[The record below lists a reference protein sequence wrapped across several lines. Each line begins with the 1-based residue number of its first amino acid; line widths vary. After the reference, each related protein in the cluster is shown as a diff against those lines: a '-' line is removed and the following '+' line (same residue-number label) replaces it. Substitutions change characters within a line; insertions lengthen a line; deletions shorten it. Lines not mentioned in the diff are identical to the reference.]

1 MPPRRHSSSSHSSR
15 SHSSHRSSSS
25 RSRSRSS
32 YSSHSSYHG
41 HSSSSHSSVSH
52 RRSGPAPLVRPRVNQ
67 PRGFS
72 GSGHVTS
79 YRCRKHE
86 YVFYPADWTDVETG
100 TVYKKGYYDENGNHY
115 ETLIL
120 KHNQKYENVPLRCE
134 YCGTTSVRD
143 LTDDNETMTCENCG
157 ANMVIDAVL
166 DEPDDVALSYGND
179 APAYSVS
186 ANARR
191 KNVPA
196 LIVSI
201 FVMFSMTF
209 IAITV
214 SGIFFRVNRERNRDY
229 ASTTNSEYVSKP
241 VSNVDIFGSTLY
253 LKDGPDG
260 YSISDSD
267 DYDKVLYWDYSYES
281 YYDKDTDCYVWYNTE
296 VSPNLWQY
304 WYEDISSNYGDYGW
318 MEYEDGDWY
327 IEYGAEDWILL
338 NPDKY
343 DQSELWHFDN
353 ASDVSVK

>member
-1 MPPRRHSSSSHSSR
+1 MPPRGHSSSSHSSR
-15 SHSSHRSSSS
+15 SHSSHRSSS
-25 RSRSRSS
+25 RSRSHSS
-32 YSSHSSYHG
+32 RSSYHG

-157 ANMVIDAVL
+157 ANMVIEAIL
-166 DEPDDVALSYGND
+166 DEPDEVALSYD
-179 APAYSVS
+179 YSVTDN
-186 ANARR
+186 APVYARR
-191 KNVPA
+191 SRGIGVTVVA
-196 LIVSI
+196 TVVCI
-201 FVMFSMTF
+201 FSFVIMTMLGVMYRIDRANKT
-209 IAITV
+209 AYNAAHD
-214 SGIFFRVNRERNRDY
+214 SGSD
-229 ASTTNSEYVSKP
+229 SKP

-253 LKDGPDG
+253 LKNGDDG
-260 YSISDSD
+260 YTISNSD
-267 DYDKVLYWDYSYES
+267 DYDKALYWDYSYES
-281 YYDKDTDCYVWYNTE
+281 YYDKDTDCYVWYNTD

-304 WYEDISSNYGDYGW
+304 WYEDISSDYGDYGW
-318 MEYEDGDWY
+318 MEYEDGKWY
-327 IEYGAEDWILL
+327 IEYDEEEWIWL
-338 NPDKY
+338 NPDRY
-343 DQSELWHFDN
+343 DQSKLWHFDN
-353 ASDVSVK
+353 ASDVSTK

>member
-1 MPPRRHSSSSHSSR
+1 MPPRGHSSSSHSSR
-15 SHSSHRSSSS
+15 SHSSHRSSS
-25 RSRSRSS
+25 RSRSHSS
-32 YSSHSSYHG
+32 RSSYHG

-157 ANMVIDAVL
+157 ANMVIEAIL
-166 DEPDDVALSYGND
+166 DEPDEVALSYDYSVTDD
-179 APAYSVS
+179 APAYSRRSRGIGVIVVATVVCIFS
-186 ANARR
+186 FVIMTMLGVMYRIDRANKAAY
-191 KNVPA
+191 NA
-196 LIVSI
+196 
-201 FVMFSMTF
+201 
-209 IAITV
+209 AHD
-214 SGIFFRVNRERNRDY
+214 SGSD
-229 ASTTNSEYVSKP
+229 SKP

-253 LKDGPDG
+253 LKNGDDG
-260 YSISDSD
+260 YTISDSD

-281 YYDKDTDCYVWYNTE
+281 YYDKDTDCYVWYNTD

-304 WYEDISSNYGDYGW
+304 WYEDISSDYGDYGW
-318 MEYEDGDWY
+318 MEYEDGKWY
-327 IEYGAEDWILL
+327 IEYDEEEWIWL

-343 DQSELWHFDN
+343 DQSNLWHFDN
-353 ASDVSVK
+353 ASDVSTK